1 MEEKIYDNPL
11 RRQCLSIPT
20 LYAEQAQGVCRGFEE
35 SGLGECLKGI
45 TRVIL
50 TGCGDSYF
58 ASRAAVPAFQKY
70 AGGFGAAFEARTCL
84 DTARFLQYPQRDNGN
99 ILVVGVSASGRPAR
113 VCEALLR
120 AKKYGCRTLALTN
133 YGDSPA
139 AQAAQFRFVVHTPD
153 FPFASPGLR
162 NYYASLFGL
171 FVLAAQLGI
180 ARGTLAEGSVRDLL
194 DAVGSLNQSYAQALP
209 ELDEK
214 MLALAKSWNGMCA
227 VETVGDGGAYPTAA
241 FIAAKF
247 VEASG
252 IAAATTDA
260 EDWCHVNFFLR
271 QADKVGLIISADRDA
286 PDAGRIRETLA
297 QAAAGGRKVLLLSNG
312 LEADEPDAGVTH
324 VKLPA
329 APEGYRFA
337 EAMYDFLPG
346 ALLASYDSV
355 LRGETYFRGGRWSEP
370 GVNTIQTSRIELV

>member
-11 RRQCLSIPT
+11 RRQCLSIPE
-20 LYAEQAQGVCRGFEE
+20 LYADQAQGVCQGFQN
-35 SGLGECLKGI
+35 SGLEDCLKDV

-58 ASRAAVPAFQKY
+58 ASLAAVPAFQKY
-70 AGGFGAAFEARTCL
+70 AGRFGSAFEARTCL
-84 DTARFLQYPQRDNGN
+84 DTARFLQYPQRDNEN

-120 AKKYGCRTLALTN
+120 AKKYGCKTLALTN

-139 AQAAQFRFVVHTPD
+139 AQAAQFHLVVHTPD

-180 ARGTLAEGSVRDLL
+180 ARGTQDEGCLRDLL
-194 DAVGSLNQSYAQALP
+194 DAIKSLNQSYEKALP
-209 ELDEK
+209 ELDKK
-214 MLALAKSWNGMCA
+214 MLAVAKSWNRMCA
-227 VETVGDGGAYPTAA
+227 VETVGDGGAYSTAA

-252 IAAATTDA
+252 IAATTTDS

-271 QADKVGLIISADRDA
+271 QADKVGLILSVDRNA
-286 PDAGRIRETLA
+286 PDAGRIRETLS
-297 QAAAGGRKVLLLSNG
+297 QAAAVGRKVLLLSNG
-312 LEADEPDAGVTH
+312 LKTDDLGAAVTH
-324 VKLPA
+324 IELPS
-329 APEGYRFA
+329 APEGYRFV
-337 EAMYDFLPG
+337 EPMYDFLPG

-355 LRGETYFRGGRWSEP
+355 LRGETYFRGGPWKEP
-370 GVNTIQTSRIELV
+370 GVNTIQTSRIELI

>member
-1 MEEKIYDNPL
+1 MENKAYDNPL
-11 RRQCLSIPT
+11 RQQCLSIPS
-20 LYAEQAQGVCRGFEE
+20 LYVEQVRGACQGFEE
-35 SGLGECLKGI
+35 SGLIDCLKDV

-58 ASRAAVPAFQKY
+58 ASRAAIPAFQKY
-70 AGGFGAAFEARTCL
+70 AGGFGAVFEARTCL

-139 AQAAQFRFVVHTPD
+139 AQAAQFRFVVHTPG

-180 ARGTLAEGSVRDLL
+180 ARGASAECSVGELL
-194 DAVGSLNQSYAQALP
+194 DALEKLNEKYAAALP

-214 MLALAKSWNGMCA
+214 MLTLAKSWNGMCA
-227 VETVGDGGAYPTAA
+227 IETVGDGGAYPTAA

-252 IAAATTDA
+252 IAAATVDA
-260 EDWCHVNFFLR
+260 EDWCHINFFLR

-286 PDAGRIRETLA
+286 PDAGRIRETMA

-312 LEADEPDAGVTH
+312 LETDGLCAGVTH
-324 VKLPA
+324 VELPSA
-329 APEGYRFA
+329 SAGYRFA
-337 EAMYDFLPG
+337 EPMYDFLPG

-370 GVNTIQTSRIELV
+370 GVNTIQTSRIELI